1 MTDTILVPVSAGELI
16 DKITI
21 LNIKQAQIAD
31 DAKLANIRYE
41 LAELEKVRARLID
54 SVGDAYAQIPALE
67 QELTDVN
74 LKLWN
79 AEDAIRDLERDGNF
93 GSAFVD
99 VARSIYRLNDGRA
112 SAKRKINL
120 ALGSSIVEEKGY
132 AQY

>member
-21 LNIKQAQIAD
+21 LNIKQAHIVD

-41 LAELEKVRARLID
+41 LTELEKVRALLID
-54 SVGDAYAQIPALE
+54 SAGDAYKQVPALE
-67 QELTDVN
+67 QELSAVN

-79 AEDAIRDLERDGNF
+79 AEDAIRDLERDGDF

-120 ALGSSIVEEKGY
+120 ALGSPIVEEKGY

>member
-21 LNIKQAQIAD
+21 LNIKQEHIAD
-31 DAKLANIRYE
+31 AAKLTNIRHE
-41 LAELEKVRARLID
+41 LVELEKVRAAMKG
-54 SVGDAYAQIPALE
+54 VAGAAYEQIPALE
-67 QELTDVN
+67 DELKNVN

-79 AEDAIRDLERDGNF
+79 AEDEIRDLERGGDIGD
-93 GSAFVD
+93 AFVA

-112 SAKRKINL
+112 LAKRKINL
-120 ALGSSIVEEKGY
+120 ALGSAIVEEKGY